1 MSAPL
6 SLAAR
11 QARLLALRSLLDG
24 GSMRVYPNAP
34 PATPDSATTETLLST
49 VVLATPAGAIGVSGV
64 LATLTLTTPQV
75 DSVDA
80 TGVIGWVRF
89 VDSTGAGVMDL
100 QAGAVGSGMPVIF
113 TNLQVYA
120 GGEVQ
125 LLTCLISE

>member
-1 MSAPL
+1 MSALL

-24 GSMRVYPNAP
+24 GSMRVYTNAP
-34 PATPDSATTETLLST
+34 PATPESATTETLLST
-49 VVLATPAGAIGVSGV
+49 VPLANPAGAIGVSGV
-64 LATLTLTTPQV
+64 LAALTLTTPQV
-75 DSVDA
+75 DTVDA

-89 VDSTGAGVMDL
+89 VEPNGAGVMDL
-100 QAGAVGSGMPVIF
+100 PAGAVGSGMPVIF

-125 LLTCLISE
+125 LLTCLIAE